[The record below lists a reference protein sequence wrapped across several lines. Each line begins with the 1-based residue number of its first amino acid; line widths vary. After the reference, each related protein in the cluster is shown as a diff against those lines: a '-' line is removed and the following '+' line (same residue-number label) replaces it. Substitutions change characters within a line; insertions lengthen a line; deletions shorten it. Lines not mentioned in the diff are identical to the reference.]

1 MPRASLPHIP
11 PLNAPHREQTQSSD
25 CLPACA
31 QMVLAYLGLPSTQ
44 DRLARELDVRPPLG
58 APASSVIRLRSDVLD
73 VTFTSG
79 SLNDLRSHL
88 AQGHPPTVF
97 VQVGEIAF
105 LVFWYSG

>member
-1 MPRASLPHIP
+1 MAHPSNN
-11 PLNAPHREQTQSSD
+11 PLDVLHYPQVD
-25 CLPACA
+25 DGYCLPACV